1 MAVSK
6 ENSNHHENLTSLLNC
21 IDLLK
26 ENCASCVS
34 EKEVENIFE
43 PICSDLNLSSSK
55 IYSFFSSKMKNVNL
69 SKGIN
74 LEELND
80 LFTRKAN
87 ITESCSQYE
96 NTVAW
101 RPSGDV
107 KKDLSIKYNA
117 EKLKYKEKL
126 EEENHKAKLELNKL
140 IDEISY
146 KRNRIDRMKTELP
159 ELDDS
164 IDKIQSINYRAHE
177 LNKEKIKDIEI

>member
-6 ENSNHHENLTSLLNC
+6 ENSNHHESLTSLLNC

-26 ENCASCVS
+26 ENCASCV
-34 EKEVENIFE
+34 
-43 PICSDLNLSSSK
+43 
-55 IYSFFSSKMKNVNL
+55 
-69 SKGIN
+69 
-74 LEELND
+74 
-80 LFTRKAN
+80 R
-87 ITESCSQYE
+87 
-96 NTVAW
+96 
-101 RPSGDV
+101 RPSGNV